1 MFQSTARTYRK
12 DRQRNN
18 KRKDIF
24 KEYYYLQYKVFDI
37 DKFVAN
43 YNFTHFIVNDNDRLY
58 SYLVNN
64 SKKYQLLY
72 MEKSNKEDKHH
83 KKIKYYL
90 FKRVDVA

>member
-1 MFQSTARTYRK
+1 MFIK
-12 DRQRNN
+12 RNN

-64 SKKYQLLY
+64 SKNINCY
-72 MEKSNKEDKHH
+72 
-83 KKIKYYL
+83 IW
-90 FKRVDVA
+90 KRVTRKINTTKKLNIIYLKE